1 MRIGLMLISIATL
14 LLVLGE
20 ITFPFTST
28 TVTVKSNF
36 TSPPW
41 FTGGK
46 VVVRQGVFTVFSE
59 GFNKTLKPNDSI
71 TLKNNFTMRGIGNAS
86 ITLSGLKVFYTN
98 EYVNF
103 SIAILTVGVIIEFLR
118 LIIVRR
124 KRP

>member
-28 TVTVKSNF
+28 ITVKSNF

-41 FTGGK
+41 FTHGK
-46 VVVRQGVFTVFSE
+46 VVVHKGHFTVFSE
-59 GFNKTLKPNDSI
+59 DFNKTLNSTDSI
-71 TLKNNFTMRGIGNAS
+71 TLKNNFTMIGKGNAS
-86 ITLSGLKVFYTN
+86 ITLSGLKIFYTN

-103 SIAILTVGVIIEFLR
+103 SIVILTAGVIIEILR
-118 LIIVRR
+118 LVIR
-124 KRP
+124 KRS